1 MWWIEIILI
10 IDLMELNWIL
20 TWKNISSDFL
30 NSYIYIYICV
40 FSKPWTLFT
49 LYHLEKN
56 KPQKGQRQLV
66 RKRLR
71 RNFVPMYLYFQC
83 SIHSRIT
90 EIQNTLL
97 WVKRLSSNLMQSA
110 RECVSVEVPWTWV
123 VLVGQ
128 HKKWLSV
135 KVKVAQLCPALCDP
149 MDYTVQRILQAR
161 ILEWIAIPFSR
172 GSSQPRDWTQVSH
185 TECLISY

>member
-1 MWWIEIILI
+1 MCTVNTHFLKYEYLFIFKEWNVELGLSFLATWWIEIILI

-30 NSYIYIYICV
+30 NSYIYIYIYV

-83 SIHSRIT
+83 SNSFQNHWDSEHSVMGEKT
-90 EIQNTLL
+90 
-97 WVKRLSSNLMQSA
+97 
-110 RECVSVEVPWTWV
+110 
-123 VLVGQ
+123 
-128 HKKWLSV
+128 
-135 KVKVAQLCPALCDP
+135 
-149 MDYTVQRILQAR
+149 
-161 ILEWIAIPFSR
+161 F
-172 GSSQPRDWTQVSH
+172 
-185 TECLISY
+185 